1 MDDTVP
7 RWIGSPPAE
16 RPQVL
21 FAGLAEPL
29 RGLFSKVLEAEFTL
43 THVTTGR
50 SVLEQATDLRPDLI
64 LLDAALADM
73 PAASVCHALLT
84 EHRISTTTPVLFVTP
99 AAPTLEQRLVLVRA
113 GARDCI
119 GMWIAPEDAGRL
131 CRAFVQAKQ
140 DADQGTAESL
150 YDPATGLYSWQGLV
164 RRARELGALA
174 VRQRQGLACLV
185 FAVDVP
191 QDAEARH
198 TAAAVRSARDVQK
211 TVRLSDAVGR
221 PGNAEFAVLAP
232 ATDSGGAVG
241 LAIRLAV
248 PARAAAAR
256 EIGLDPDA
264 IAVRAGY
271 SAVANLAYRPMDPAT
286 LLLRAGT
293 ALHAGE
299 PDPSHQWLRRFI
311 EQPRV

>member
-1 MDDTVP
+1 
-7 RWIGSPPAE
+7 
-16 RPQVL
+16 
-21 FAGLAEPL
+21 
-29 RGLFSKVLEAEFTL
+29 VLEADFTL

-50 SVLEQATDLRPDLI
+50 SALEQAPNLQLDLI
-64 LLDAALADM
+64 LLAVELADM
-73 PAASVCHALLT
+73 PAASVCRALLA
-84 EHRISTTTPVLFVTP
+84 EHRVSTTTPVLFVMP
-99 AAPTLEQRLVLVRA
+99 AAPTFEQRLVLVRA

-119 GMWIAPEDAGRL
+119 GMWIAPEDTGRL
-131 CRAFVQAKQ
+131 CRAFVEAKH

-174 VRQRQGLACLV
+174 VRQHQGLACLV

-198 TAAAVRSARDVQK
+198 TAAAVQSARGVQQA
-211 TVRLSDAVGR
+211 VRLSDAVGR

-241 LAIRLAV
+241 MATRLAV

-256 EIGLDPDA
+256 EIGLDPNA
-264 IAVRAGY
+264 VTVRAGY
-271 SAVANLAYRPMDPAT
+271 AAVANLAYRPIDPAT
-286 LLLRAGT
+286 LLLRAGA

-299 PDPSHQWLRRFI
+299 PDARHQWLRRFI
-311 EQPRV
+311 EQPQ